1 MQPNNPYE
9 QPQYQQPRAQP
20 QPLSTEYLNAIAP
33 QTQVKTMN
41 PIVLWGLIG
50 GLLLLAIITVIGI
63 SSITGGK
70 STSSLTSVAATLDR
84 LKTVTTDAQ
93 ENIQNSD
100 LRTLN
105 SSLDLSLTNVNRDLS
120 EPLKAQKINLK
131 DKKNSTIHDVTD
143 EFDELD
149 TRLEDARLNA
159 VFDRTYAREM
169 AYTLK
174 KLRSDMTTLSKR
186 SSSKDIK
193 EALQTAN
200 ENLGPLVEGFSEFN
214 AS

>member
-1 MQPNNPYE
+1 
-9 QPQYQQPRAQP
+9 
-20 QPLSTEYLNAIAP
+20 
-33 QTQVKTMN
+33 MN

-63 SSITGGK
+63 SSASGGN
-70 STSSLTSVAATLDR
+70 STTSLTSVATTLDR
-84 LKTVTTDAQ
+84 LKTVTADAQ

-105 SSLDLSLTNVNRDLS
+105 SSLDLSLTNINRDLS
-120 EPLKAQKINLK
+120 EPLKAKKINLK
-131 DKKNSTIHDVTD
+131 DKKNAAVRDVTD
-143 EFDELD
+143 EFTELD

-174 KLRSDMTTLSKR
+174 KLRSDMTALSKR
-186 SSSKDIK
+186 SPKDVR
-193 EALQTAN
+193 ESLQTADK
-200 ENLGPLVEGFSEFN
+200 NLGPLVDGFSSFN

>member
-1 MQPNNPYE
+1 
-9 QPQYQQPRAQP
+9 
-20 QPLSTEYLNAIAP
+20 
-33 QTQVKTMN
+33 MN